1 MKKILFVVGDQPYL
15 TAETLRRL
23 MGVSVQYPGK
33 IICAGTYGRPG
44 NPVLWD
50 QKYFQEL
57 LKLEGDTGGRQIMKK
72 YPDEVIICETTKKEL
87 HDIDQK
93 TDIDLSGQ

>member
-1 MKKILFVVGDQPYL
+1 M
-15 TAETLRRL
+15 
-23 MGVSVQYPGK
+23 
-33 IICAGTYGRPG
+33 
-44 NPVLWD
+44 LWD